1 MDFTQIYMTSIEN
14 CRRSER
20 ILNEKEKIFN
30 SFLINISK
38 LLKTLTDIQDN
49 NEKIIYITDIYQ
61 LIINNFDIIIEKSKN
76 CIFIDIAYKKKDQFL
91 VELKNKIE
99 KGEKIKLLYN
109 NYLKVITIFEKKCL
123 DYVFKFT
130 KNKPKSQINDC
141 PICLEN
147 IVKKEIIVTECNHC
161 FHKKCLF
168 NSLTV
173 KNTCPICRS
182 TIQKKIN
189 NNNYLY
195 IFL

>member
-1 MDFTQIYMTSIEN
+1 MDSTQIHKHTIEN

-38 LLKTLTDIQDN
+38 ILKTLTNIQDN

-61 LIINNFDIIIEKSKN
+61 LIINNFDIIIKKSKN
-76 CIFIDIAYKKKDQFL
+76 CSFIGIAYKKKDQFL

-109 NYLKVITIFEKKCL
+109 NYLKVTSIFEKKYF
-123 DYVFKFT
+123 DYVFKFM

-147 IVKKEIIVTECNHC
+147 IEKKEIIVTECNHC
-161 FHKKCLF
+161 FHKNCLF
-168 NSLTV
+168 KSLIER
-173 KNTCPICRS
+173 NTCPICRLNLKL
-182 TIQKKIN
+182 IRI
-189 NNNYLY
+189 
-195 IFL
+195 